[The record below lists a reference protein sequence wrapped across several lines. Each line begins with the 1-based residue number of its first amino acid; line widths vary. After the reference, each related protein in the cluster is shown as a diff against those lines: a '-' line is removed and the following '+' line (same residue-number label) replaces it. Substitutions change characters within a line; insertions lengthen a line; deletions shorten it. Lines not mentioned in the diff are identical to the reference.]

1 MKKIIALSMAS
12 AMLLSM
18 STVAFAD
25 IETGI
30 VDENGNQ
37 WPNEFGFGGQIQVM
51 RGEEV
56 HSYDL
61 QEKNKIELQPGDDIY
76 LPLYF
81 TTAEG
86 ESVTIG
92 ASKEEMTG
100 HVPYNGQID
109 KNWKLNFVD
118 KTKAVIETAE
128 FYKAQSSD
136 KHLVKGAVYV
146 KAQTKDE
153 YNSLDALE
161 YNFNIYINERYTQNK
176 TEQIQMEGNFA
187 NPSSDK
193 LVDFEWDN
201 NVYEKSVW
209 EVAEDQDGTATFN
222 FNDNAYYTVRMFS
235 GDKVMLEFDR
245 LFDREIASRYAED
258 LYFYNF
264 RGDLDSFNTTGTL
277 IIPVDEPMY
286 LYQVVNGA
294 LKATEAVYNEENEA
308 MELKTRSLG
317 NYVLS
322 PTALD
327 ISAEAETP
335 SNDNT
340 NEETVETPSN
350 GGNGQVQESNDYLG
364 GNSDKGNPDT
374 GSDDMIGLAVALA
387 AVSLAGAVA
396 LGKKRR

>member
-30 VDENGNQ
+30 VDENGNK
-37 WPNEFGFGGQIQVM
+37 WPNEFGFGGQIQVV
-51 RGEEV
+51 RGDEV
-56 HSYDL
+56 IKYDMKD
-61 QEKNKIELQPGDDIY
+61 KNKVQLQPGDDLY

-92 ASKEEMTG
+92 ASKEEVSG
-100 HVPYNGQID
+100 HVPYTGQID

-118 KTKAVIETAE
+118 KTKEVIETAE
-128 FYKAQSSD
+128 LYKAQSED
-136 KHLVKGAVYV
+136 KNLVKGAVYV

-161 YNFNIYINERYTQNK
+161 YNFNIYINERYSQNK
-176 TEQIQMEGNFA
+176 TEQIQMEGSFT
-187 NPSSDK
+187 NPTSDK
-193 LVDFEWDN
+193 MVDFEWDN

-222 FNDNAYYTVRMFS
+222 FNDNAYYTVKMFS

-245 LFDREIASRYAED
+245 LFDKEIADRYAED

-264 RGDLDSFNTTGTL
+264 RGDLDTFNTTGTL
-277 IIPVDEPMY
+277 TIPVDEQMY
-286 LYQVVNGA
+286 MYQVVNGT
-294 LKATEAVYNEENEA
+294 LKATEAVYNEETEA

-317 NYVLS
+317 NYVLT

-327 ISAEAETP
+327 ISAEVETP
-335 SNDNT
+335 STEDKT
-340 NEETVETPSN
+340 EETVETPSN
-350 GGNGQVQESNDYLG
+350 GQIGQNQENNDYFG
-364 GNSDKGNPDT
+364 GSSDKGNPDT
-374 GSDDMIGLAVALA
+374 GSEDMIGLAVALA
-387 AVSLAGAVA
+387 AVSLAGAVV